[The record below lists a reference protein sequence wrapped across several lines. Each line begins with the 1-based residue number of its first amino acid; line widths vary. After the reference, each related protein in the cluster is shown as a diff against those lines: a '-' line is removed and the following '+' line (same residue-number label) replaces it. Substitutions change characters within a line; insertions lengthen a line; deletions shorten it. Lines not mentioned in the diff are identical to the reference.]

1 MKRSEKAGTI
11 LHKQRYQY
19 LEEVPTSQ
27 KLLALLTQ
35 ADEKGVKVSLQNS
48 RNNIPRPNSDER
60 KPFSIPCCFP
70 FLPVLDASH
79 DVSPNLSFTNGS

>member
-19 LEEVPTSQ
+19 LGEVPTSQ

-35 ADEKGVKVSLQNS
+35 ADEKGVKYHYRIVE
-48 RNNIPRPNSDER
+48 IT
-60 KPFSIPCCFP
+60 
-70 FLPVLDASH
+70 
-79 DVSPNLSFTNGS
+79 SPDQTAMSENLSQYHIVFRSFLCSMLPMM